1 MKKKILSF
9 TLLLFS
15 SAVLFAQ
22 DKPSLS
28 NVGNDNPNQA
38 AFKFNEETFDFGTI
52 KQGESIKHDFE
63 FTNTGKEP
71 LIISNASG
79 SCGCTVPEWPKEP
92 IASGAKAI
100 IKVTFNS
107 AGKQGVQD
115 KTVTLQSN
123 AQQNPM
129 VLHLKG
135 NVDRPVEQPA
145 TEQINQEKK

>member
-15 SAVLFAQ
+15 SAILFAQ
-22 DKPSLS
+22 EKPSLS
-28 NVGNDNPNQA
+28 NVGNDNTNQA
-38 AFKFNEETFDFGTI
+38 SFKFNEEEFNFGTI
-52 KQGESIKHDFE
+52 KQGENIKHDFE

-92 IASGAKAI
+92 IAPGAKAM

-145 TEQINQEKK
+145 AEPINQEKK

>member
-22 DKPSLS
+22 DKPTLS
-28 NVGNDNPNQA
+28 NVGNDNSNQA
-38 AFKFNEETFDFGTI
+38 VFQFKEDEFNFGTI

-63 FTNTGKEP
+63 FTNTGKAP

-92 IASGAKAI
+92 IAPGAKAV

-145 TEQINQEKK
+145 VENPEKK